1 MVSKPGDIAQVKIPK
16 GNNKGAYIAQV
27 ANIRKTELFTIKP
40 LGGKKTFKG
49 TYKYCQIVHRS
60 DGYDYGLGE
69 AFASA

>member
-40 LGGKKTFKG
+40 LGRKQTFNALNNAMTGEKKLF
-49 TYKYCQIVHRS
+49 
-60 DGYDYGLGE
+60 L
-69 AFASA
+69 